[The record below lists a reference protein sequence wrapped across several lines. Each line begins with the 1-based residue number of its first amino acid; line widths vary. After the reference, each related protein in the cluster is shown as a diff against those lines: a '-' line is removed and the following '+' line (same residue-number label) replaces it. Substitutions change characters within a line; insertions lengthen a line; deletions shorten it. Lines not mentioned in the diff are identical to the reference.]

1 MQRPAQIG
9 ERENQF
15 LWGMVRTLGWQFDGD
30 RGDIHDVL
38 SLIWGAVLR
47 AFGIASVRLVDEA
60 HIAVPGEIGARH
72 VLLHQSPWEI
82 TESSLV
88 TARESLNAWTALAF
102 HLLDDVFEWDRRAA
116 LTRPDLA
123 MVRRQKYPIW
133 ADRIIRYLRN
143 PTDATVTR
151 RTFPRWVY
159 FSSQDRGITVVRLSI
174 TRVSS
179 LRAILRPFVPEGAN
193 GEESYA
199 LFANGIPNAIPYKLI
214 KRARKI
220 LLLTDE
226 KCSGAIMLPLD
237 SHCLFIG
244 DRTIVALRGECGRD
258 RFEEEREKMIARRSR
273 ENRVFMAEATIE
285 WRTPLRAD
293 DLEDLCLDLIKREP
307 GVFRAKA
314 VGTMNDRDGGRDV
327 LIDWKVPIAHA
338 VRNDS
343 VGSHDAMAQEGKRTR
358 VIRVIA
364 QVKSRSRTVGKR
376 DVQDIRDTLEHHQA
390 EGFLL
395 IAHPRISAAL
405 VDHLDKLGKTKVY
418 TSWWETRDIEERLR
432 RHPDIAK
439 RYPRLVA
446 LQATS

>member
-9 ERENQF
+9 EREDQF
-15 LWGMVRTLGWQFDGD
+15 LWGMVRTSGWQFDGD

-47 AFGIASVRLVDEA
+47 AFGIASVRLVDEP
-60 HIAVPGEIGARH
+60 HIAISSEIGARH
-72 VLLHQSPWEI
+72 LLLHQSPWKI
-82 TESSLV
+82 TESSFV
-88 TARESLNAWTALAF
+88 TARESLNAWTAFAF
-102 HLLDDVFEWDRRAA
+102 HLLDDVFDWDRATA

-123 MVRRQKYPIW
+123 MDRKPEYPKW

-151 RTFPRWVY
+151 RVFPRWVY
-159 FSSQDRGITVVRLSI
+159 FSSQDRGVTVVRLSV

-179 LRAILRPFVPEGAN
+179 LTAILRPFVPEGVN

-199 LFANGIPNAIPYKLI
+199 LFANGIPNAIPHKLI

-220 LLLTDE
+220 LLLTDD
-226 KCSGAIMLPLD
+226 KSSGAVMLPLD

-244 DRTIVALRGECGRD
+244 DKTIVALRGECGRD
-258 RFEEEREKMIARRSR
+258 RFDEERKKMIARRSG
-273 ENRVFMAEATIE
+273 ENRVFMAECTIE
-285 WRTPLRAD
+285 WRTPLMAG
-293 DLEDLCLDLIKREP
+293 DLEDLCLDLIRREP

-314 VGTMNDRDGGRDV
+314 VGSMNDRDGGRDV
-327 LIDWKVPIAHA
+327 LIDWKVPSAHA
-338 VRNDS
+338 TSRDGVDN
-343 VGSHDAMAQEGKRTR
+343 HDGVAQEGNRTR
-358 VIRVIA
+358 FIRVIA
-364 QVKSRSRTVGKR
+364 QVKSRSRTIGKR
-376 DVQDIRDTLEHHQA
+376 DVQDIRDTLEHYEA

-395 IAHPRISAAL
+395 IAHPRISASL
-405 VDHLDKLGKTKVY
+405 VDHLDKLGKTKMR
-418 TSWWETRDIEERLR
+418 TGWWETRDIEERLR

-439 RYPRLVA
+439 RYPQLVA